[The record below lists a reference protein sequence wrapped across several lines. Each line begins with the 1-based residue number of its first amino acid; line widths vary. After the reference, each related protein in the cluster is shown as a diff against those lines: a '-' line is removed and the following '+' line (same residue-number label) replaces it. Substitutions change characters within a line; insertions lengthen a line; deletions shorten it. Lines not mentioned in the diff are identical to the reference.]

1 MEQLEKG
8 EAWLAHTM
16 KILGLEPW
24 SYVGFAVFPNI
35 ANRKSLE
42 ETGLVKKEEESKVK
56 HDLIVEIIPLHE
68 LYLN

>member
-8 EAWLAHTM
+8 QVWLAHSM
-16 KILGLEPW
+16 KILGMKPW

-42 ETGLVKKEEESKVK
+42 ETGLVKNEDKSKVK
-56 HDLIVEIIPLHE
+56 HQIKFFF
-68 LYLN
+68 